1 MEISGAKLVIKL
13 LEQQGIDIVCGI
25 PGGSNLPI
33 YDALRDS
40 SIKHILARHEQG
52 AGFMAQGMARTT
64 GKAAVCMGTSGPGVT
79 NLLTAIADA
88 RLDSIPVVAITGQV
102 TSTLIGTDAFQE
114 VDTYGLTIPI
124 TKHNFLVQSAE
135 DLLEIIPEAFRLAES
150 GRPGPVVVDI
160 PKDVQKEIIE
170 IAQISTAPAQ
180 KAEIAAGDSELIEKA
195 VEMINKSRRPIIY
208 AGGGCVAADAS
219 ADLLKFARRN
229 SIPVV
234 TTLMGLG
241 AFPHGDPNY
250 LGMLGMHG
258 SRSTNMVMEEADLI
272 IALGVR
278 FDDRAV
284 GKATEFCKHADILHV
299 DIDRSE
305 IGKIKSSNLSINGDV
320 GQVLHE
326 LVEKVEASIR
336 IGWSARIASIRMM
349 YPDVRPDEQDTFHP
363 LNLIRVMGE
372 TLPDDAIITTDVG
385 QHQMWVAQ
393 GYPFRKPRTLLTSGG
408 LGTMGFGL
416 PNAIGAALAKPNKKV
431 VCVSGDGSILMNIQ
445 ELATLAEQRLNVK
458 VLIMNNNRLGLVRQ
472 QQELFFEER
481 FFASSFE
488 SNPDFASIAR
498 GFGIPSFDLGE
509 QENPELFLR
518 KVLGQDGPCVINI
531 PINFENKVLPMVPP
545 ECANREM
552 IGG

>member
-124 TKHNFLVQSAE
+124 TKHNFLVQSAA
-135 DLLEIIPEAFRLAES
+135 DLLDIIPEAFRLAES

-170 IAQISTAPAQ
+170 ISEIPDSSRQISSV
-180 KAEIAAGDSELIEKA
+180 ECDRELLGKA
-195 VEMINKSRRPIIY
+195 VKMINTARRPIIY
-208 AGGGCVAADAS
+208 AGGGVVAADAS

-258 SRSTNMVMEEADLI
+258 ARSTNMVMEEADLI

-284 GKATEFCKHADILHV
+284 GKACEFCKHADILHI

-305 IGKIKSSNLSINGDV
+305 IGKIKPSNLSIVGDV

-326 LVEKVEASIR
+326 LVEKVEVSIR
-336 IGWSARIASIRMM
+336 IGWSARIASIRMLF
-349 YPDVRPDEQDTFHP
+349 PDVRPDEEDTFHP

-416 PNAIGAALAKPNKKV
+416 PNAIGAALAKPDKKV
-431 VCVSGDGSILMNIQ
+431 VCVSGDGSFLMNIQ

-498 GFGIPSFDLGE
+498 GFGLPSFDLGE

-531 PINFENKVLPMVPP
+531 PINFENKVFPMVPP

>member
-1 MEISGAKLVIKL
+1 MEICGAELVIKL
-13 LEQQGIDIVCGI
+13 LEQQGIKIICGI

-40 SIKHILARHEQG
+40 SIRHILARHEQG

-102 TSTLIGTDAFQE
+102 TSSLIGTDAFQE

-124 TKHNFLVQSAE
+124 TKHNFLVQSAS
-135 DLLEIIPEAFRLAES
+135 DLLEVIPEAFRLAES

-170 IAQISTAPAQ
+170 ISGLPKPAWEIQPAKCDQGQIQQAIS
-180 KAEIAAGDSELIEKA
+180 
-195 VEMINKSRRPIIY
+195 MINNARRPVIY
-208 AGGGCVAADAS
+208 AGGGVVAANAS
-219 ADLLKFARRN
+219 ADLVKFARKN

-241 AFPHGDPNY
+241 AFPHDDPNY

-258 SRSTNMVMEEADLI
+258 SRSTNMIMEEADLI

-284 GKATEFCKHADILHV
+284 GKACEFCKHADILHI

-305 IGKIKSSNLSINGDV
+305 IGKIKSSNLSIVGDV
-320 GQVLHE
+320 GHVLCE
-326 LVEKVEASIR
+326 LIENVDSSIR
-336 IGWSARIASIRMM
+336 IGWSARLASLRMM
-349 YPDVRPDEQDTFHP
+349 HPDVRPDEDDTFHP
-363 LNLIRVMGE
+363 LNIIRVMGE
-372 TLPDDAIITTDVG
+372 TLPADAIITTDVG

-393 GYPFRKPRTLLTSGG
+393 GYPFREPRTLLTSGG

-416 PNAIGAALAKPNKKV
+416 PNAIGAALAKPDKKV
-431 VCVSGDGSILMNIQ
+431 VCVSGDGSFLMNIQ
-445 ELATLAEQRLNVK
+445 ELATLAEQHLNVK

-481 FFASSFE
+481 YFASSFE
-488 SNPDFASIAR
+488 SNPDFASIAK
-498 GFGIPSFDLGE
+498 GFGIAAFDLGE
-509 QENPELFLR
+509 QENPKLFLR
-518 KVLGQDGPCVINI
+518 KILGQDGPCVINI
-531 PINFENKVLPMVPP
+531 PIGFENKVFPMVPP

>member
-1 MEISGAKLVIKL
+1 MEICGAELVIKL
-13 LEQQGIDIVCGI
+13 LEQQGIKIICGI

-40 SIKHILARHEQG
+40 SIRHILARHEQG

-102 TSTLIGTDAFQE
+102 TSSLIGTDAFQE

-124 TKHNFLVQSAE
+124 TKHNFLVQSAA

-170 IAQISTAPAQ
+170 ISGLPKPAGEIQPAKCDQGQIQQAIS
-180 KAEIAAGDSELIEKA
+180 
-195 VEMINKSRRPIIY
+195 MINNARRPVIY
-208 AGGGCVAADAS
+208 AGGGVVAANAS
-219 ADLLKFARRN
+219 ADLVKFARKN

-241 AFPHGDPNY
+241 AFPHDDPNY

-258 SRSTNMVMEEADLI
+258 SRSTNMIMEEADLI

-284 GKATEFCKHADILHV
+284 GKACEFCKHADILHI

-305 IGKIKSSNLSINGDV
+305 IGKIKSSNLSIVGDV
-320 GQVLHE
+320 GHVLCE
-326 LVEKVEASIR
+326 LIENVDSSIR
-336 IGWSARIASIRMM
+336 IGWSARLASLRMM
-349 YPDVRPDEQDTFHP
+349 HPDVRPDEDDTFHP
-363 LNLIRVMGE
+363 LNIIRVMGE
-372 TLPDDAIITTDVG
+372 TLPADAIITTDVG

-393 GYPFRKPRTLLTSGG
+393 GYPFREPRTLLTSGG

-416 PNAIGAALAKPNKKV
+416 PNAIGAALAKPDKKV
-431 VCVSGDGSILMNIQ
+431 VCVSGDGSFLMNIQ
-445 ELATLAEQRLNVK
+445 ELATLAEQHLNVK

-481 FFASSFE
+481 YFASSFE
-488 SNPDFASIAR
+488 SNPDFASIAK
-498 GFGIPSFDLGE
+498 GFGIAAFDLGE
-509 QENPELFLR
+509 QENPKLFLR
-518 KVLGQDGPCVINI
+518 KILGQDGPCVINI
-531 PINFENKVLPMVPP
+531 PIGFENKVFPMVPP

>member
-1 MEISGAKLVIKL
+1 MKISGARLLIKL
-13 LEQQGIDIVCGI
+13 LEQQGIEIICGI

-40 SIKHILARHEQG
+40 SIRHILARHEQG

-135 DLLEIIPEAFRLAES
+135 DLLEVIPEAFRLAES

-170 IAQISTAPAQ
+170 IS
-180 KAEIAAGDSELIEKA
+180 EIATPEIGGASFECDSAL
-195 VEMINKSRRPIIY
+195 VEQAIAMINKSSRPIIY
-208 AGGGCVAADAS
+208 AGGGVVAANAS
-219 ADLLKFARRN
+219 EDLVKFARRN

-258 SRSTNMVMEEADLI
+258 SRSTNMIMEEADLI

-284 GKATEFCKHADILHV
+284 GKACEFCKHADILHI

-305 IGKIKSSNLSINGDV
+305 IGKIKSSNLSIVGDV
-320 GQVLHE
+320 GHVLGE
-326 LVEKVEASIR
+326 LVEKVESSIR
-336 IGWSARIASIRMM
+336 IGWSARLASIRMM
-349 YPDVRPDEQDTFHP
+349 YPDQRPDEQDSFHP

-431 VCVSGDGSILMNIQ
+431 VCVSGDGSFLMNIQ

-481 FFASSFE
+481 YFASSFE

-498 GFGIPSFDLGE
+498 GFGIPAFDLGE

-518 KVLGQDGPCVINI
+518 KMLGQEGPCVINI

>member
-1 MEISGAKLVIKL
+1 MEISGAKLVVKL
-13 LEQQGIDIVCGI
+13 LERQGIEIICGI

-33 YDALRDS
+33 YDALKDS
-40 SIKHILARHEQG
+40 SIRHILARHEQG

-64 GKAAVCMGTSGPGVT
+64 GRAAVCMGTSGPGVT

-88 RLDSIPVVAITGQV
+88 RLDSIPIVAITGQV
-102 TSTLIGTDAFQE
+102 SSSLIGTDAFQE

-124 TKHNFLVQSAE
+124 TKHNFLVQSAS
-135 DLLEIIPEAFRLAES
+135 DLLEVIPEAFRLAES

-160 PKDVQKEIIE
+160 PKDVQKELIE
-170 IAQISTAPAQ
+170 IDAWPEPGQRSAPVQCDPECLDRAA
-180 KAEIAAGDSELIEKA
+180 KMIAAA
-195 VEMINKSRRPIIY
+195 SRPVIY
-208 AGGGCVAADAS
+208 AGGGIVAAGCS
-219 ADLLKFARRN
+219 RDLIRLSHQN

-241 AFPHGDPNY
+241 AFPHGDSNY

-258 SRSTNMVMEEADLI
+258 SRATNMAMEEADLI

-284 GKATEFCKHADILHV
+284 GKANEFCSQADILHI

-305 IGKIKSSNLSINGDV
+305 IGKIKPSNLSIVGDV
-320 GQVLHE
+320 GQALHK
-326 LVEKVEASIR
+326 LTDMVEHSIR
-336 IGWSARIASIRMM
+336 IGWSSRISDLRRM
-349 YPDVRPDEQDTFHP
+349 YPDIEQDREDIFHP
-363 LNLIRVMGE
+363 LNLIRIMGE
-372 TLPDDAIITTDVG
+372 SLPDNAIITTDVG

-393 GYPFRKPRTLLTSGG
+393 GYPFRQPRTLLTSGG

-416 PNAIGAALAKPNKKV
+416 PNAIGAALAEPERKV
-431 VCVSGDGSILMNIQ
+431 VCVSGDGSFLMNIQ

-458 VLIMNNNRLGLVRQ
+458 VIIMNNNRLGLVCQ
-472 QQELFFEER
+472 QQELFFEKR
-481 FFASSFE
+481 YFASSFE

-498 GFGIPSFDLGE
+498 GFGIPSFDLSE
-509 QENPELFLR
+509 QENPSLFLR
-518 KVLGQDGPCVINI
+518 QALDHNGPCVINV
-531 PINFENKVLPMVPP
+531 PIGFENKVLPMVPP

>member
-1 MEISGAKLVIKL
+1 MKLSGAKLLINL
-13 LEQQGIDIVCGI
+13 LERQGIEIICGI
-25 PGGSNLPI
+25 PGGSNLII

-102 TSTLIGTDAFQE
+102 SSSLIGTDAFQE

-124 TKHNFLVQSAE
+124 TKHNFLVQSAA

-160 PKDVQKEIIE
+160 PKDVQKEIVE
-170 IAQISTAPAQ
+170 ITSWPEHGL
-180 KAEIAAGDSELIEKA
+180 KDA
-195 VEMINKSRRPIIY
+195 VHTCDDNDLKQALEMINSSRRPIIY
-208 AGGGCVAADAS
+208 AGGGVVAADCS
-219 ADLLKFARRN
+219 DDLLKLAHKN

-234 TTLMGLG
+234 STLMGLG
-241 AFPHGDPNY
+241 AYPDGDSNY

-258 SRSTNMVMEEADLI
+258 ARSTNMIMEEADLI

-284 GKATEFCKHADILHV
+284 GKACEFCKHADILHI

-305 IGKIKSSNLSINGDV
+305 IGKIKSSNLSVVGDV
-320 GQVLHE
+320 GHALSE
-326 LVEKVEASIR
+326 LAANVESSIR
-336 IGWSARIASIRMM
+336 ISWSARIASLRMK
-349 YPDVRPDEQDTFHP
+349 YPEIIPDSNETFHP
-363 LNLIRVMGE
+363 ANLIRIMGE
-372 TLPDDAIITTDVG
+372 SLPDDAIITTDVG

-393 GYPFRKPRTLLTSGG
+393 KYPFRKPRTLLTSGG

-416 PNAIGAALAKPNKKV
+416 PNAIGAAFAKPDKKV
-431 VCVSGDGSILMNIQ
+431 VCVSGDGSFLMNIQ
-445 ELATLAEQRLNVK
+445 ELATLAEQHLNVK
-458 VLIMNNNRLGLVRQ
+458 VLIMNNHRLGLVRQ

-488 SNPDFASIAR
+488 SNPDFASIAK
-498 GFGIPSFDLGE
+498 GFGIPAFDLDD
-509 QENPELFLR
+509 QDNPELFLR
-518 KVLGQDGPCVINI
+518 KILGQDGPCVINI
-531 PINFENKVLPMVPP
+531 PIGLENKVFPMVPP

-552 IGG
+552 IGD

>member
-13 LEQQGIDIVCGI
+13 LEQQGIEIVCGI

-124 TKHNFLVQSAE
+124 TKHNFLVQSAA

-170 IAQISTAPAQ
+170 ISEIPNAIFRKPER
-180 KAEIAAGDSELIEKA
+180 AEGDAELIEKA
-195 VEMINKSRRPIIY
+195 VSMINNARRPIIY
-208 AGGGCVAADAS
+208 AGGGVVAADAS

-241 AFPHGDPNY
+241 AFPHGDSNY

-284 GKATEFCKHADILHV
+284 GKACEFCKHADILHI

-305 IGKIKSSNLSINGDV
+305 IGKIKSSNLSIVGDV
-320 GQVLHE
+320 GHVLHE
-326 LVEKVEASIR
+326 LVEKVEVSIR

-349 YPDVRPDEQDTFHP
+349 YPDIRPDEQDTFHP

-416 PNAIGAALAKPNKKV
+416 PNAIGAALAKPDKKV
-431 VCVSGDGSILMNIQ
+431 VCVSGDGSFLMNIQ

-481 FFASSFE
+481 FFASTFE

-498 GFGIPSFDLGE
+498 GFGLPSFDLGE

>member
-40 SIKHILARHEQG
+40 PIRHILARHEQG

-124 TKHNFLVQSAE
+124 TKHNFLVQSAA

-170 IAQISTAPAQ
+170 ISEISGAAFHKP
-180 KAEIAAGDSELIEKA
+180 EIIEGDEELIGKA
-195 VEMINKSRRPIIY
+195 VSMINGARRPIIY
-208 AGGGCVAADAS
+208 AGGGVVAADAS

-284 GKATEFCKHADILHV
+284 GKACEFCKHADILHI

-305 IGKIKSSNLSINGDV
+305 IGKIKSSNLSIVGDV
-320 GQVLHE
+320 GHVLHE

-416 PNAIGAALAKPNKKV
+416 PNAIGAALAKPDKKV
-431 VCVSGDGSILMNIQ
+431 VCVSGDGSFLMNIQ

-481 FFASSFE
+481 FFASTFE

-498 GFGIPSFDLGE
+498 GFGLPSFDLGE

>member
-1 MEISGAKLVIKL
+1 MEISGAELVIRL
-13 LEQQGIDIVCGI
+13 LERQGIEIVCGI

-33 YDALRDS
+33 YDVLRDS
-40 SIKHILARHEQG
+40 SIKHVLARHEQG
-52 AGFMAQGMARTT
+52 AGFMSQGMARTT
-64 GKAAVCMGTSGPGVT
+64 GKAAVCMATSGPGVT

-88 RLDSIPVVAITGQV
+88 SLDSIPIVAITGQV
-102 TSTLIGTDAFQE
+102 SASLIGTDAFQE

-124 TKHNFLVQSAE
+124 TKHNFLVQSAKE
-135 DLLEIIPEAFRLAES
+135 LLTVIPEAFRLAES

-160 PKDVQKEIIE
+160 PKNVQKEIIE
-170 IAQISTAPAQ
+170 LEAFPEIGIKQSLPMCDEKSLAKAIAMISGA
-180 KAEIAAGDSELIEKA
+180 
-195 VEMINKSRRPIIY
+195 RRPVIY
-208 AGGGCVAADAS
+208 AGGGIIAAGATD
-219 ADLLKFARRN
+219 DLIRFAHKN

-241 AFPHGDPNY
+241 AYPHGDPHY

-258 SRSTNMVMEEADLI
+258 ERATNMIMEEADLL

-284 GKATEFCKHADILHV
+284 GKSCEFCKHADILHI

-305 IGKIKSSNLSINGDV
+305 IGKIKPSNFSIVGDV
-320 GQVLHE
+320 GHALKE
-326 LVEKVEASIR
+326 FADRVEPAIR
-336 IGWSARIASIRMM
+336 IGWSARISSLRMLH
-349 YPDVRPDEQDTFHP
+349 PEILQDKEDFFHP
-363 LNLIRVMGE
+363 INLLRVASE
-372 TLPDDAIITTDVG
+372 SLSDESIITTDVG
-385 QHQMWVAQ
+385 QHQMWVAK
-393 GYPFRKPRTLLTSGG
+393 GYPFKKPRTLLTSGG

-416 PNAIGAALAKPNKKV
+416 PNAIGAALANPDRRV

-445 ELATLAEQRLNVK
+445 ELATLAEHRLNVK

-472 QQELFFEER
+472 QQAMFFEER
-481 FFASSFE
+481 YFASTFDS
-488 SNPDFASIAR
+488 SPDFVSIAK
-498 GFGIPSFDLGE
+498 GFGVPAFDLSE
-509 QENPELFLR
+509 EENPSLFLR

-531 PINFENKVLPMVPP
+531 LIDFDNKVLPMVPP

>member
-1 MEISGAKLVIKL
+1 MELCGAELVIRL
-13 LEQQGIDIVCGI
+13 LERQGIKIICGI

-33 YDALRDS
+33 YDALRES

-64 GKAAVCMGTSGPGVT
+64 GRAAVCMGTSGPGVT

-88 RLDSIPVVAITGQV
+88 RLDSIPLVAITGQV
-102 TSTLIGTDAFQE
+102 SSSLIGTDAFQE

-124 TKHNFLVQSAE
+124 TKHNFLVQSAGE
-135 DLLEIIPEAFRLAES
+135 LLEIIPEAFRLAES

-160 PKDVQKEIIE
+160 PKDVQKEVIE
-170 IAQISTAPAQ
+170 FEKWPEAGEIQKIAKCDAR
-180 KAEIAAGDSELIEKA
+180 LIDQA
-195 VEMINKSRRPIIY
+195 INMINSAERPVIY
-208 AGGGCVAADAS
+208 AGGGVVAANAS
-219 ADLLKFARRN
+219 DSLIRLARKN
-229 SIPVV
+229 AIPVV

-241 AFPHGDPNY
+241 AFPNGDPNS

-258 SRSTNMVMEEADLI
+258 LRSTNMIMEEADLI

-284 GKATEFCKHADILHV
+284 GKACEFCKHADILHV

-305 IGKIKSSNLSINGDV
+305 IDKIKPTNLSIVGDV
-320 GQVLHE
+320 GQALQQFAD
-326 LVEKVEASIR
+326 KVESSIR
-336 IGWSARIASIRMM
+336 IGWSAHTASIRMM
-349 YPDVRPDEQDTFHP
+349 FPEPLPDSREVFHP
-363 LNLIRVMGE
+363 ANLIRLMGE
-372 TLPDDAIITTDVG
+372 SLPDDAIITTDVG

-393 GYPFRKPRTLLTSGG
+393 SYPFRKPRTLLTSGG

-416 PNAIGAALAKPNKKV
+416 PNAIGAALAKPDKKV
-431 VCVSGDGSILMNIQ
+431 VCVSGDGSFLMNIQ
-445 ELATLAEQRLNVK
+445 ELATLTEQMLNVK

-472 QQELFFEER
+472 LQELFFEER
-481 FFASSFE
+481 FFATSFG
-488 SNPDFASIAR
+488 SNPDFVSIAR
-498 GFGIPSFDLGE
+498 GFGLPAFDLGE
-509 QENPELFLR
+509 QENPHLFLR

-531 PINFENKVLPMVPP
+531 PIGLENRVLPMVPP

-552 IGG
+552 IG

>member
-1 MEISGAKLVIKL
+1 MEISGAKLVVKL
-13 LEQQGIDIVCGI
+13 LERQGIDIICGI

-33 YDALRDS
+33 YDALKDS
-40 SIKHILARHEQG
+40 SIRHILARHEQG
-52 AGFMAQGMARTT
+52 AGFMAQGMARTS

-102 TSTLIGTDAFQE
+102 TSSLIGTDAFQE

-124 TKHNFLVQSAE
+124 TKHNFLVQSAA
-135 DLLEIIPEAFRLAES
+135 DLLEVIPEAFRLAES

-170 IAQISTAPAQ
+170 ISSLPEPGR
-180 KAEIAAGDSELIEKA
+180 KDSPGFCDPELISQA
-195 VEMINKSRRPIIY
+195 VEMIQSSHRPVIY
-208 AGGGCVAADAS
+208 AGGGVVASDCSESLMRLAQ
-219 ADLLKFARRN
+219 RN

-241 AFPHGDPNY
+241 SFPHGDPNY

-258 SRSTNMVMEEADLI
+258 SRATNMIMEEADLI

-284 GKATEFCKHADILHV
+284 GKACEFCKHADILHV

-305 IGKIKSSNLSINGDV
+305 IGKIKPSNLSIVGDV
-320 GQVLHE
+320 GHALSE
-326 LVEKVEASIR
+326 FADRVETSIR
-336 IGWSARIASIRMM
+336 IGWSARIASLRMM
-349 YPDVRPDEQDTFHP
+349 YPESEINEADTFNP
-363 LNLIRVMGE
+363 RNLIRVMGE
-372 TLPDDAIITTDVG
+372 FLSDETIITTDVG

-393 GYPFRKPRTLLTSGG
+393 YYPFRKTRTLLTSGG

-416 PNAIGAALAKPNKKV
+416 PNAIGAALAKPDKKV
-431 VCVSGDGSILMNIQ
+431 VCVSGDGSFLMNIQ
-445 ELATLAEQRLNVK
+445 ELATLAEHRLNVK
-458 VLIMNNNRLGLVRQ
+458 VVIMNNNRLGLVRQ

-481 FFASSFE
+481 YFASSFD

-498 GFGIPSFDLGE
+498 GFGVPSFDLAE
-509 QENPELFLR
+509 QDNPEMFLR
-518 KVLGQDGPCVINI
+518 RVLGKDGPCVINI
-531 PINFENKVLPMVPP
+531 PIGLENKVLPMVPP

>member
-124 TKHNFLVQSAE
+124 TKHNFLVQSAA

-170 IAQISTAPAQ
+170 ISDISVSAP
-180 KAEIAAGDSELIEKA
+180 KASVEECDHALLGKA
-195 VEMINKSRRPIIY
+195 VNMINKARRPIIY
-208 AGGGCVAADAS
+208 AGGGVVAADAS

-284 GKATEFCKHADILHV
+284 GKACEFCKHADILHI

-305 IGKIKSSNLSINGDV
+305 IGKIKSSNLSIVGDV

-349 YPDVRPDEQDTFHP
+349 YPDVRPDEEDTFHP

-416 PNAIGAALAKPNKKV
+416 PNAIGAALAKPDKKV

-458 VLIMNNNRLGLVRQ
+458 ILIMNNNRLGLVRQ

-498 GFGIPSFDLGE
+498 GFGLPSFDLGE

-531 PINFENKVLPMVPP
+531 PINFENKVFPMVPP

>member
-1 MEISGAKLVIKL
+1 MKISGARLLIKL
-13 LEQQGIDIVCGI
+13 LEQQGIEIICGI
-25 PGGSNLPI
+25 PGSSNLPI

-40 SIKHILARHEQG
+40 SIRHILARHEQG

-135 DLLEIIPEAFRLAES
+135 DLLEVIPEAFRLAES

-170 IAQISTAPAQ
+170 IS
-180 KAEIAAGDSELIEKA
+180 EIATPEIEFDSFECDAEQIEQA
-195 VEMINKSRRPIIY
+195 IAMINKSSRPIIY
-208 AGGGCVAADAS
+208 AGGGVVAANAS
-219 ADLLKFARRN
+219 DDLVKFARRN

-258 SRSTNMVMEEADLI
+258 SRSTNMIMEEADLI

-284 GKATEFCKHADILHV
+284 GKACEFCKHADILHI

-305 IGKIKSSNLSINGDV
+305 IGKIKSSNLSIVGDV
-320 GQVLHE
+320 GHVLGE
-326 LVEKVEASIR
+326 LVEKVDTSIR
-336 IGWSARIASIRMM
+336 IGWSARLASIRMM
-349 YPDVRPDEQDTFHP
+349 YPDQRPDEQDTFHP

-431 VCVSGDGSILMNIQ
+431 VCVSGDGSFLMNIQ

-481 FFASSFE
+481 YFASSFE

-498 GFGIPSFDLGE
+498 GFGIPAFDLGE

-518 KVLGQDGPCVINI
+518 KMLGQEGPCVINI

>member
-13 LEQQGIDIVCGI
+13 LEQQGIEIVCGI

-88 RLDSIPVVAITGQV
+88 RLDSIPMVAITGQV

-124 TKHNFLVQSAE
+124 TKHNFLVQSAA

-170 IAQISTAPAQ
+170 ISEIPCSARKKPER
-180 KAEIAAGDSELIEKA
+180 AEGDGKLIEKA
-195 VEMINKSRRPIIY
+195 VSMINKSRRPIIY
-208 AGGGCVAADAS
+208 AGGGVVAADAS

-278 FDDRAV
+278 FDDRAI
-284 GKATEFCKHADILHV
+284 GKACEFCKHADILHI

-305 IGKIKSSNLSINGDV
+305 IGKIKSSNLSIVGDV
-320 GQVLHE
+320 GHVLHE

-349 YPDVRPDEQDTFHP
+349 YPDLRPDEQDTFHP

-372 TLPDDAIITTDVG
+372 TLPEDAIITTDVG

-416 PNAIGAALAKPNKKV
+416 PNAIGAALAKPDKKV
-431 VCVSGDGSILMNIQ
+431 VCVSGDGSFLMNIQ

-458 VLIMNNNRLGLVRQ
+458 ILIMNNNRLGLVRQ

-481 FFASSFE
+481 FFASTFE

-498 GFGIPSFDLGE
+498 GFGLPSFDLGE

>member
-1 MEISGAKLVIKL
+1 MKISGARLLIEL
-13 LEQQGIDIVCGI
+13 LEQQGIEIICGI

-40 SIKHILARHEQG
+40 SIRHILARHEQG

-135 DLLEIIPEAFRLAES
+135 DLLEVIPEAFRLAES

-170 IAQISTAPAQ
+170 IS
-180 KAEIAAGDSELIEKA
+180 EIATPEIEFDSFECDAEQIEQA
-195 VEMINKSRRPIIY
+195 IAMINKSSRPIIY
-208 AGGGCVAADAS
+208 AGGGVVAANAS
-219 ADLLKFARRN
+219 EDLVKFARRN

-258 SRSTNMVMEEADLI
+258 SRSTNMIMEEADLI

-284 GKATEFCKHADILHV
+284 GKACEFCKHADILHI

-305 IGKIKSSNLSINGDV
+305 IGKIKSSNLSIVGDV
-320 GQVLHE
+320 GHVLGE
-326 LVEKVEASIR
+326 LVEKVESSIR
-336 IGWSARIASIRMM
+336 IGWSARLASIRMM
-349 YPDVRPDEQDTFHP
+349 YPDQRPDEQDSFHP

-431 VCVSGDGSILMNIQ
+431 VCVSGDGSFLMNIQ

-481 FFASSFE
+481 YFASSFE

-498 GFGIPSFDLGE
+498 GFGIPAFDLGE

-518 KVLGQDGPCVINI
+518 KMLGQDGPCVINI

>member
-1 MEISGAKLVIKL
+1 MEISGAKLVVKL
-13 LEQQGIDIVCGI
+13 LERQGIEIICGI

-33 YDALRDS
+33 YDALKDS
-40 SIKHILARHEQG
+40 PIKHVLARHEQG

-88 RLDSIPVVAITGQV
+88 RLDSIPMVAITGQV
-102 TSTLIGTDAFQE
+102 SSSMIGTDAFQE

-124 TKHNFLVQSAE
+124 TKHNFLVQSAA
-135 DLLEIIPEAFRLAES
+135 DLVDIIPEAFRLAES
-150 GRPGPVVVDI
+150 GRPGPVVIDI
-160 PKDVQKEIIE
+160 PKDVQKEMVD
-170 IAQISTAPAQ
+170 ISAWPMPGARDKHVECDDELLGRAQ
-180 KAEIAAGDSELIEKA
+180 KMIESA
-195 VEMINKSRRPIIY
+195 RRPVIY
-208 AGGGCVAADAS
+208 AGGGVVAAGCSD
-219 ADLLKFARRN
+219 DLIKLSRRN

-241 AFPHGDPNY
+241 AFPHGDVNY

-258 SRSTNMVMEEADLI
+258 SRATNMILEEADLI

-284 GKATEFCKHADILHV
+284 GKACEFCRQADILHI

-305 IGKIKSSNLSINGDV
+305 IGKIKSSNLSIVADV
-320 GQVLHE
+320 GQALHK
-326 LVEKVEASIR
+326 LADRVESSIR
-336 IGWSARIASIRMM
+336 IGWSARVSSLRMM
-349 YPDVRPDEQDTFHP
+349 YPDVLPDTDDTFHP
-363 LNLIRVMGE
+363 RNLVRVMGE
-372 TLPDDAIITTDVG
+372 SLPDDAIITTDVG

-393 GYPFRKPRTLLTSGG
+393 SYPFRTPRTLLTSGG

-416 PNAIGAALAKPNKKV
+416 PSAIGAALAMPERKV
-431 VCVSGDGSILMNIQ
+431 VCVSGDGSFLMNIQ
-445 ELATLAEQRLNVK
+445 ELATLVEQRLSVK
-458 VLIMNNNRLGLVRQ
+458 ILIMNNNRLGLVHQ

-481 FFASSFE
+481 YFASSFD
-488 SNPDFASIAR
+488 SNPDFVSIAK
-498 GFGIPSFDLGE
+498 GFGIPSYDLAA
-509 QENPELFLR
+509 QDNPEMFLR
-518 KVLGQDGPCVINI
+518 RALAQDGPCLINI
-531 PINFENKVLPMVPP
+531 PIGLENNVFPMVPP

>member
-13 LEQQGIDIVCGI
+13 LERQGIEIICGI
-25 PGGSNLPI
+25 PGGTNLPI

-40 SIKHILARHEQG
+40 SIKHVLARHEQG

-64 GKAAVCMGTSGPGVT
+64 GKAAVCMATSGPGVT

-88 RLDSIPVVAITGQV
+88 RLDSVPIVAITGQV
-102 TSTLIGTDAFQE
+102 TSSLIGTDAFQE

-124 TKHNFLVQSAE
+124 TKHNFLVQSAA

-150 GRPGPVVVDI
+150 GRPGPVVIDI
-160 PKDVQKEIIE
+160 PKDVQKEIVEVSLWPDKILK
-170 IAQISTAPAQ
+170 QSPASC
-180 KAEIAAGDSELIEKA
+180 DDDLINKA
-195 VEMINKSRRPIIY
+195 VRMINESRKPVIY
-208 AGGGCVAADAS
+208 AGGGVIAADCS
-219 ADLLKFARRN
+219 EDLISLAHKNAV
-229 SIPVV
+229 PVV
-234 TTLMGLG
+234 CTLMGLG

-258 SRSTNMVMEEADLI
+258 SRSTNMIMEEADLI

-284 GKATEFCKHADILHV
+284 GKACEFCKHADILHI

-305 IGKIKSSNLSINGDV
+305 IGKIKPSNLSIVGDV
-320 GQVLHE
+320 GQALSE
-326 LVEKVEASIR
+326 LAEKVDSSIR
-336 IGWSARIASIRMM
+336 ISWSARISSLKMM
-349 YPDVRPDEQDTFHP
+349 YPEVLPESDDSFHP
-363 LNLIRVMGE
+363 RNLIRVIGE
-372 TLPDDAIITTDVG
+372 SLPDDAIITTDVG

-416 PNAIGAALAKPNKKV
+416 PNAIGAALAKPDHKV
-431 VCVSGDGSILMNIQ
+431 VCVSGDGSFLMNIQ
-445 ELATLAEQRLNVK
+445 ELATLAEQKLNVK
-458 VLIMNNNRLGLVRQ
+458 VLIMNNHRLGLVYQ
-472 QQELFFEER
+472 QQALFFEER
-481 FFASSFE
+481 YFASSFE
-488 SNPDFASIAR
+488 CNPDFALIAK

-518 KVLGQDGPCVINI
+518 KVLGKDGPCVINI
-531 PINFENKVLPMVPP
+531 PIDFQNKVFPMVPP

-552 IGG
+552 IGD